1 MITSSRQVTQTRRN
15 LTCPD
20 LSLLNMSLTE
30 RLSRLEQDQG
40 EADAMSAF
48 KEMTLEEMGHV
59 PITFGKAHVGK
70 NFMEI
75 WTLEKK
81 WLMWFIRTYQTS
93 TKPEHM
99 KLVIYTERMVEQA
112 EQESQSSH
120 RQMPVT
126 QPRPKPKAK
135 TQALTPVE
143 TPVPEVINE
152 EPWMESDLIYVP
164 PSVHQEEINQLQS
177 RMANLE
183 GALHEILSH
192 IRQG

>member
-1 MITSSRQVTQTRRN
+1 
-15 LTCPD
+15 
-20 LSLLNMSLTE
+20 MSLTE

-70 NFMEI
+70 SFMEI